1 MSQAFMR
8 EKEEQWLGDVE
19 PTVAALSRYLTR
31 ENNGVKV
38 YETNSYYDEEKKRQM
53 HEMSN
58 GSCYSLDDDRRW
70 QIML

>member
-19 PTVAALSRYLTR
+19 PNLNALMRYLTR
-31 ENNGVKV
+31 ENNGIRVTEVK
-38 YETNSYYDEEKKRQM
+38 SYFDKERQQEV

-58 GSCYSLDDDRRW
+58 GSCYALDDDKRW
-70 QIML
+70 QII